1 MRTRRID
8 TRIFLFIMVALL
20 SSALFFSR
28 ASSAATT
35 SNVITKTEKAQ
46 VQELYS
52 HLPLHFIANQGQA
65 PSQVKFYHKGGPG
78 TFSFTPEG
86 IYLKLPK
93 GKGTLEA
100 AAMVRLIPL
109 GMRRDV
115 ELTGRELLAGKAH
128 YFLGNDPKQWRTNLP
143 TYQAV
148 LYREAYPGID
158 LKFYGTGR
166 QLEYDIIVKPGAD
179 PGQVQFQYSGIKKLA
194 LTQAGD
200 LAITLPGGSELV
212 QKKPIIYQ
220 EIGSRR
226 LPREGRFQ
234 VARVDGNW
242 RYGFK
247 VAAYDQ
253 AHPLIIDP
261 VLVYST
267 FLGGSNADA
276 GNAIAVDK
284 AGNIYVTGYT
294 QSADFPSLPLS
305 AVLGPQDVF
314 VTKINASG
322 TELVFSLFLGG
333 DSTDGGTG
341 IAVDSVNNIWV
352 TGYTESIDFP
362 KQGAYQGTYGGFRD
376 AFVTKIQAD
385 GALLLYSTYLGGS
398 SYDMA
403 RGIALDSAGNA
414 HVTGETT
421 SSDFPWKM
429 GITYK
434 GEQDGFLAKI
444 SPGQGD
450 NGLAYSIYLGG
461 AGSKT
466 GYAIALDQDNKTYV
480 AGGITIFGPEP
491 FESSNHAFVTKLS
504 DLNNIPAVVYSKT
517 LSGGTA
523 YGVAV
528 DGNGSAY
535 VTGGTS
541 SSSFPTQNP
550 IFPYQAG
557 MDAFVAKLN
566 PAGSDLIYS
575 TFLPGQLN
583 ERGNAIAVDTT
594 GSAYVTGFTDSGDF
608 RIKNGTPWNSFD
620 DIFVTKI
627 NPAGTALVYSTCI
640 GGLSSEWGNGIAL
653 DVAGNAYVTGYT
665 GSTDFPLKNPLYSQ
679 YKGAVDAVVLKLKS
693 SEAGPAIDLLLLAD

>member
-1 MRTRRID
+1 
-8 TRIFLFIMVALL
+8 MVALL

-28 ASSAATT
+28 VSSAATT
-35 SNVITKTEKAQ
+35 SNVITQTEKAQ
-46 VQELYS
+46 VQELYG
-52 HLPLHFIANQGQA
+52 HLPLNFIANQGQA

-86 IYLKLPK
+86 IYLKLPQ

-100 AAMVRLIPL
+100 AAMVRLTPL

-115 ELTGRELLAGKAH
+115 ELTGGELLSGKVH
-128 YFLGNDPKQWRTNLP
+128 YFLGNNPKQWRTNLP
-143 TYQAV
+143 TYQTV

-179 PGQVQFQYSGIKKLA
+179 PHQVRFQYSGIEKLR
-194 LTQAGD
+194 LTKAGD
-200 LAITLPGGSELV
+200 LVITLPGGGELV
-212 QKKPIIYQ
+212 QKKPLIYQ
-220 EIGSRR
+220 DIAGQR
-226 LPREGRFQ
+226 LDRDGCFN
-234 VARVDGNW
+234 VARVNGQW
-242 RYGFK
+242 RYGFQ
-247 VAAYDQ
+247 VASYDQ

-267 FLGGSNADA
+267 FLGGSSQDV
-276 GNAIAVDK
+276 GNAIAADK
-284 AGNIYVTGYT
+284 AGNVYVTGYT
-294 QSADFPSLPLS
+294 QSADFPALPLS
-305 AVLGPQDVF
+305 ALLGPEDVF

-322 TELVFSLFLGG
+322 TGLVFSLFLGG

-341 IAVDSVNNIWV
+341 IAVDSANNIWV
-352 TGYTESIDFP
+352 TGYTQSSNFP
-362 KQGAYQGTYGGFRD
+362 LQDAYQGTYGGFRD

-385 GALLLYSTYLGGS
+385 GAALLYSTYLGGS

-403 RGIALDSAGNA
+403 RGIALDNAGNA
-414 HVTGETT
+414 HITGETT
-421 SSDFPWKM
+421 SSDFPRTT
-429 GITYK
+429 GDTYK
-434 GEQDGFLAKI
+434 GEQDGFVAKF

-450 NGLAYSIYLGG
+450 KGLAYSIYLGG
-461 AGSKT
+461 EGSKT
-466 GYAIALDQDNKTYV
+466 GYGIALDKDNKTYV
-480 AGGITIFGPEP
+480 AGGITISGPEP
-491 FESSNHAFVTKLS
+491 FEFSNQAFVTKLS
-504 DLNNIPAVVYSKT
+504 DLSNNPVVVYTKT
-517 LSGGTA
+517 LAGGTA

-528 DGNGSAY
+528 DGNGCAY

-541 SSSFPTQNP
+541 SASFPTQTP

-557 MDAFVAKLN
+557 MDAFVSKLN
-566 PAGSDLIYS
+566 QAGSDLVYS

-608 RIKNGTPWNSFD
+608 RIKNGTPWKNFD
-620 DIFVTKI
+620 DIFVTRI

-640 GGLSSEWGNGIAL
+640 GGLSSEWGNGVAL

-693 SEAGPAIDLLLLAD
+693 SDAGPAIDLLLLAD